1 MKLQI
6 DPDIAA
12 EMLQASGAIYL
23 KGFQIKEIE
32 WDRTYDRFEVIFE
45 KSHLDQG
52 QISHAAGNKLGR
64 SPTPTPSTPPLIN
77 DGPNAADIEDA
88 L

>member
-32 WDRTYDRFEVIFE
+32 WNRTYDRFEVTFE

-52 QISHAAGNKLGR
+52 QISHADGNKLVR
-64 SPTPTPSTPPLIN
+64 RPPPTPSTPPFVST
-77 DGPNAADIEDA
+77 GSPEADDP